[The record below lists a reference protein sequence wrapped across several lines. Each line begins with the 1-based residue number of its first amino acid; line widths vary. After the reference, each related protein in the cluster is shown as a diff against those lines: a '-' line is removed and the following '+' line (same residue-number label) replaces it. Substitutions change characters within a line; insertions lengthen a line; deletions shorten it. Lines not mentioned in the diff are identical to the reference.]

1 MTRLAVVTPS
11 YAPDFDLCAD
21 LNRSVLAHSGDDV
34 HHHIVVAARDLALFA
49 RLAGPR
55 THIRRASDHLPRGF
69 VPVPRTNLTLNLRR
83 PFPPLRG
90 WITQQIVK
98 LAVTAGFD
106 ADAVLL
112 VDSDIEFIRPFGPQT
127 YLRDEVVRFYRKPDA
142 VDESLPRHLSWHRV
156 ARELLG
162 LPPARPPFHD
172 YISAPVAWSPTIVR
186 RLQHRIEMVTG
197 QAWADAI
204 GARLHFSEATLYGV
218 FVDEVLGAPATANS
232 SAEMLCHNHYEEVP
246 LDAPALR
253 RFLAEV
259 APADVA
265 VMISAKSQTPLE
277 LRRQAL
283 RG

>member
-1 MTRLAVVTPS
+1 M
-11 YAPDFDLCAD
+11 
-21 LNRSVLAHSGDDV
+21 
-34 HHHIVVAARDLALFA
+34 
-49 RLAGPR
+49 
-55 THIRRASDHLPRGF
+55 
-69 VPVPRTNLTLNLRR
+69 
-83 PFPPLRG
+83 
-90 WITQQIVK
+90 
-98 LAVTAGFD
+98 
-106 ADAVLL
+106 
-112 VDSDIEFIRPFGPQT
+112 
-127 YLRDEVVRFYRKPDA
+127 
-142 VDESLPRHLSWHRV
+142 
-156 ARELLG
+156 
-162 LPPARPPFHD
+162 
-172 YISAPVAWSPTIVR
+172 R

-197 QAWADAI
+197 QAWAGAI
-204 GARLHFSEATLYGV
+204 AHRLHFSEATLYGV